1 MCLLSLH
8 LSGKSLNSASK
19 GIGYDLTTLIGTRDV
34 STPRIESIFL
44 HPKKSAKASVMASH
58 SKLLLLLA
66 TRILRFALAAN
77 LVILSNDVSLN
88 PGPAGPLPQVI
99 TNNLSDESFSL
110 DGSTLSSSYSGLYDT
125 FDSSVEL
132 DHCEL
137 YPLFDLGL
145 DDKALRIGHWN
156 VNHLTSTKFDQI
168 KLFLSGESGRPQ
180 VDVLFLNEI
189 FLKPDIPDS
198 LYAVPGFTIYRC
210 DRISI

>member
-19 GIGYDLTTLIGTRDV
+19 GIGYDLTTLIGTT
-34 STPRIESIFL
+34 TPRIESIFL

-99 TNNLSDESFSL
+99 PNSLSDESFSL
-110 DGSTLSSSYSGLYDT
+110 DVKRLLSFFHLYT
-125 FDSSVEL
+125 F
-132 DHCEL
+132 
-137 YPLFDLGL
+137 LF
-145 DDKALRIGHWN
+145 
-156 VNHLTSTKFDQI
+156 
-168 KLFLSGESGRPQ
+168 
-180 VDVLFLNEI
+180 
-189 FLKPDIPDS
+189 
-198 LYAVPGFTIYRC
+198 
-210 DRISI
+210 

>member
-1 MCLLSLH
+1 MLCYSSIFYLLMCLLSLQ
-8 LSGKSLNSASK
+8 LSGKSFGSASK
-19 GIGYDLTTLIGTRDV
+19 SIGYDLTTLIATRVV

-44 HPKKSAKASVMASH
+44 HPKKSASVMASH

-99 TNNLSDESFSL
+99 PNSLSDESFSL
-110 DGSTLSSSYSGLYDT
+110 DGSTLPSSYSGLYDT

-145 DDKALRIGHWN
+145 DKIR
-156 VNHLTSTKFDQI
+156 
-168 KLFLSGESGRPQ
+168 
-180 VDVLFLNEI
+180 
-189 FLKPDIPDS
+189 
-198 LYAVPGFTIYRC
+198 
-210 DRISI
+210 

>member
-1 MCLLSLH
+1 MLCYSSIFYLLMCLLSLQ
-8 LSGKSLNSASK
+8 LSGKSFGSASK
-19 GIGYDLTTLIGTRDV
+19 SIGYDLTTLIATRVV

-58 SKLLLLLA
+58 SKLLLLA

-88 PGPAGPLPQVI
+88 PGPTGPLPQVI
-99 TNNLSDESFSL
+99 PNSLSDESFSL
-110 DGSTLSSSYSGLYDT
+110 DGSTLPSSYSGLYDT

-145 DDKALRIGHWN
+145 DKIR
-156 VNHLTSTKFDQI
+156 
-168 KLFLSGESGRPQ
+168 
-180 VDVLFLNEI
+180 
-189 FLKPDIPDS
+189 
-198 LYAVPGFTIYRC
+198 
-210 DRISI
+210 

>member
-1 MCLLSLH
+1 MFKLSSTTLTPNQTCIMAVRRVLCYSSIFYLLMCLLSLH
-8 LSGKSLNSASK
+8 LSGKSFNSASK

-99 TNNLSDESFSL
+99 PNSLSDESFSL
-110 DGSTLSSSYSGLYDT
+110 DGSTLPSSYSGLYDT

-137 YPLFDLGL
+137 YPLFDCGWR
-145 DDKALRIGHWN
+145 DGVR
-156 VNHLTSTKFDQI
+156 T
-168 KLFLSGESGRPQ
+168 
-180 VDVLFLNEI
+180 
-189 FLKPDIPDS
+189 
-198 LYAVPGFTIYRC
+198 
-210 DRISI
+210 

>member
-8 LSGKSLNSASK
+8 LSGKSFNSASK

-58 SKLLLLLA
+58 SKLLLLA

-88 PGPAGPLPQVI
+88 PGPTGPLPQVI
-99 TNNLSDESFSL
+99 PNSLSDESFSL
-110 DGSTLSSSYSGLYDT
+110 DGSTLPSSYSGLYDT

-156 VNHLTSTKFDQI
+156 VNRLTSTKFDQI
-168 KLFLSGESGRPQ
+168 KLFLSGESGSPQ